1 MTDYIALR
9 ADITPCSETATDL
22 LAAFLADAGYET
34 FLPDDTGLTAYIPS
48 HAYDPHAARQA
59 ADSLPGAPQVRL
71 TSEIVKGRD
80 WNEEWEKNYFK
91 PIVIADRCVVCSSF
105 HTDVPEVEHRI
116 VIDPR
121 MAFGTG
127 HHATTA
133 LIMRI
138 LLDTDLNGAKI
149 IDMGTGTGI
158 LSILALQLGASAA
171 TGIEI
176 DPDAADNARDNVA
189 LNRSEARIITG
200 DASALESL
208 EQADIFIANINRNII
223 LADIDLYKA
232 RIRPGG
238 LLILSGFYRADV
250 SLIEAAAEMS
260 EDAVYTDGDW
270 TALVLRNE

>member
-22 LAAFLADAGYET
+22 LAAFLADAGYES
-34 FLPDDTGLTAYIPS
+34 FLPDDTGLTAYIAAP
-48 HAYDPHAARQA
+48 AYDPEAAQQA
-59 ADSLPGAPQVRL
+59 AQSLPGAPQVRL
-71 TSEIVKGRD
+71 SSEVVKGRD

-105 HTDVPEVEHRI
+105 HTDVPEVEHKI

-127 HHATTA
+127 HHSTTA

-138 LLDTDLNGAKI
+138 LLDTDLHGAKV

-158 LSILALQLGASAA
+158 LSILALQLGAAAA

-189 LNRSEARIITG
+189 LNRSEAHIITG

-250 SLIEAAAEMS
+250 SLIEAAAEMT

>member
-22 LAAFLADAGYET
+22 LAAFLADAGYES
-34 FLPDDTGLTAYIPS
+34 FLPDDSGLTAYITAP
-48 HAYDPHAARQA
+48 AYDPEAARQA
-59 ADSLPGAPQVRL
+59 ADSLPGSPQVKL
-71 TSEIVKGRD
+71 STEIVKGRD

-91 PIVIADRCVVCSSF
+91 PIVIADKCVVCSSF
-105 HTDVPEVEHRI
+105 HTDVPEVAHRI
-116 VIDPR
+116 IIDPR

-138 LLDTDLNGAKI
+138 LLDTDLQGAEV

-189 LNRSEARIITG
+189 LNHSAARIITG
-200 DASALESL
+200 DASALETL
-208 EQADIFIANINRNII
+208 EPADIFIANINRNII

-250 SLIEAAAEMS
+250 SLIEAAAEMTT
-260 EDAVYTDGDW
+260 AGIHTDGDW